1 MSEFKD
7 GAISIHLGGKDY
19 KMVYSLAVMD
29 KVLEKSDENGNFK
42 FSDPH
47 NIMWLVEEMIK
58 AASKVPD
65 IETDTITAEELSDY
79 IYFGNIKYVQS
90 KLLEAMRVGNTGT
103 AEPQEDDESD
113 DGDDDVK
120 KNQ

>member
-1 MSEFKD
+1 MSAFKD
-7 GAISIHLGGKDY
+7 GATTIHLGGKDY

-29 KVLEKSDENGNFK
+29 KVQEKSDENGNFK

-58 AASKVPD
+58 AAAKIPD

-79 IYFGNIKYVQS
+79 IYFGNIKYVQL
-90 KLLEAMRVGNTGT
+90 KLLEAMRIGNTGT
-103 AEPQEDDESD
+103 AEPQEDDEADES
-113 DGDDDVK
+113 DDVK